1 MAAGLTGK
9 YPQIKSGLERI
20 LASGPKSNLS
30 VNSELKTVELI
41 NTPWTNNAA
50 AETSRIRSLSSLLPG
65 ITADNRQAACRDYG
79 SSESGRRLELVS

>member
-41 NTPWTNNAA
+41 NTPWTKTMLPLKRRGFVRCHRCFRNH
-50 AETSRIRSLSSLLPG
+50 SR
-65 ITADNRQAACRDYG
+65 Q
-79 SSESGRRLELVS
+79 